1 MTTRRSLKNRV
12 AKLKGA
18 GEPDDIHLF
27 LVTFAT
33 DGPCGPD
40 ADESP
45 IVTAMKADRRVN
57 RRCESGIE
65 ILSESDREDFR
76 RRLET
81 ALDHLA
87 EVDGID
93 LEPGAFL
100 EYVAGRRQG
109 DVPAHEEGV
118 TEHFGDVVTGEQVN
132 QVWDWTVGQIPDP
145 DDPMDQRP
153 RVVNRAID
161 EAD

>member
-12 AKLKGA
+12 AKLEDA

-33 DGPCGPD
+33 DGPHGPD

-57 RRCESGIE
+57 RRSPGGFE
-65 ILSESDREDFR
+65 LLTESDREDFR

-81 ALDHLA
+81 ALDRLA
-87 EVDGID
+87 EADGID
-93 LEPGAFL
+93 LEPDAFL
-100 EYVAGRRQG
+100 ELATDLFADGDAEEADATGRA
-109 DVPAHEEGV
+109 DVTV
-118 TEHFGDVVTGEQVN
+118 EQVN
-132 QVWDWTVGQIPDP
+132 QVWGWTVGQIPDP